1 MKFVSLINKEKK
13 STTKR
18 FVLPLKQVNSV
29 VIIWDNELSKSD
41 IEELK
46 TFGHEYRNAGKD
58 ITFVCFYN
66 LKKLPKDFVST
77 DLYQLFCK
85 NDFNLFGAPKSP
97 ALKALLNKPFDMLI
111 NGKIGGNKWIDTI
124 SCFSKASFRIGPYSD
139 SNNILFYEI
148 MIKPNGADLVENYL
162 IEIGNYLNKIT

>member
-18 FVLPLKQVNSV
+18 FVLPLKQINSV

-41 IEELK
+41 IDELK
-46 TFGHEYRNAGKD
+46 TFGHELRNAGKD

-66 LKKLPKDFVST
+66 LKKLPKDHVST
-77 DLYQLFCK
+77 ELYQLFCK
-85 NDFNLFGAPKSP
+85 NDFSLFGTPNSQG
-97 ALKALLNKPFDMLI
+97 LKTLLNKPFDMLI
-111 NGKIGGNKWIDTI
+111 NCKIGGNKWLDAL
-124 SCFSKASFRIGPYSD
+124 SCLSHASFRIGPYSET
-139 SNNILFYEI
+139 NNISFYEI
-148 MIKPNGADLVENYL
+148 MIKPNGADLMENYL